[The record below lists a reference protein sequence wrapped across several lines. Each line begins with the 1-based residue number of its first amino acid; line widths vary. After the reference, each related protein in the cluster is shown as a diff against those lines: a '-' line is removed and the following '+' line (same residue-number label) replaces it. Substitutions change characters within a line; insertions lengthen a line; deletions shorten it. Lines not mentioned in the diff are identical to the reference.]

1 MQILKLFSFSMQMQ
15 YDIIKLNTGSIPFL
29 DKKCKG
35 REKTRNKRKKWK
47 KNTTS
52 ANINSREVLK
62 IE

>member
-29 DKKCKG
+29 DKKYKG
-35 REKTRNKRKKWK
+35 REKTCNKRKKWK